1 MNLYIIPAA
10 LITALF
16 ITLFISSLSKRSS
29 RQFAVFFILIFLAIW
44 SGQLWI
50 TPVGPVTRGIAWI
63 PLIVIAIFFTM
74 IAIALLPA
82 ATIKKTRENEDEIE
96 EEALGLVF
104 WIILLILILSIA
116 TSYLRT
122 AYFIA

>member
-1 MNLYIIPAA
+1 MNFYIIPTA

-16 ITLFISSLSKRSS
+16 ITLFISSFSKRSL
-29 RQFAVFFILIFLAIW
+29 RQFTVFFILIFLAIW

-50 TPVGPVTRGIAWI
+50 TPAGPVTGGIAWI

-82 ATIKKTRENEDEIE
+82 ATIKKTKDNEDEVE

-104 WIILLILILSIA
+104 WIILIILILSIA